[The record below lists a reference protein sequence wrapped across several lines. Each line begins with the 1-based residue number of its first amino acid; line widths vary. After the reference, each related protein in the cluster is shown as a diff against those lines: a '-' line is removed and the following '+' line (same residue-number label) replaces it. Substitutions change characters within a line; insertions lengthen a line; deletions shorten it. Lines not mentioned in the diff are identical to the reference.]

1 MGAENLD
8 SKATRS
14 NLASCFLDY
23 KTPNDIGVLRQGR
36 EKRNSHLETGK
47 QEQVNQAAF
56 LIFDA
61 DERGAHLAAINLQKS
76 G

>member
-1 MGAENLD
+1 LGAENLD

-23 KTPNDIGVLRQGR
+23 KTPNDIGVSRQGW

-56 LIFDA
+56 LILDVH
-61 DERGAHLAAINLQKS
+61 EMLHI
-76 G
+76 

>member
-1 MGAENLD
+1 LGAENLD

-23 KTPNDIGVLRQGR
+23 KTPNDIGVLRQGW

-56 LIFDA
+56 LILDA
-61 DERGAHLAAINLQKS
+61 DESLHIWQP
-76 G
+76 

>member
-1 MGAENLD
+1 LGAENLD

-23 KTPNDIGVLRQGR
+23 KTPNDIGVLGQGW

-56 LIFDA
+56 LILDA
-61 DERGAHLAAINLQKS
+61 HERLHI
-76 G
+76 

>member
-8 SKATRS
+8 SKASRS

-23 KTPNDIGVLRQGR
+23 KMPNDIGVLRQGW
-36 EKRNSHLETGK
+36 EKRNSYLETGK
-47 QEQVNQAAF
+47 QEQLNQAAF

-61 DERGAHLAAINLQKS
+61 DERLQI
-76 G
+76 

>member
-1 MGAENLD
+1 MVSENLD
-8 SKATRS
+8 SKASRS

-23 KTPNDIGVLRQGR
+23 KTPNDIGVLRQGW

-56 LIFDA
+56 LILDA
-61 DERGAHLAAINLQKS
+61 DESLHIWQP
-76 G
+76 